1 MNRDER
7 KSCSYNCSSYTQRK
21 FITFPR
27 YLWFFVQ
34 PFMDEQAESVNR
46 IVKFHE
52 SHTSNYE
59 FSKIDDSMDEI
70 STVNASSPFLTIS
83 YRSFY

>member
-1 MNRDER
+1 
-7 KSCSYNCSSYTQRK
+7 
-21 FITFPR
+21 
-27 YLWFFVQ
+27 
-34 PFMDEQAESVNR
+34 MDEQAESVNR

>member
-1 MNRDER
+1 
-7 KSCSYNCSSYTQRK
+7 
-21 FITFPR
+21 
-27 YLWFFVQ
+27 
-34 PFMDEQAESVNR
+34 MDEQAESVNR

-52 SHTSNYE
+52 SHAPNYE

-83 YRSFY
+83 YRLFY